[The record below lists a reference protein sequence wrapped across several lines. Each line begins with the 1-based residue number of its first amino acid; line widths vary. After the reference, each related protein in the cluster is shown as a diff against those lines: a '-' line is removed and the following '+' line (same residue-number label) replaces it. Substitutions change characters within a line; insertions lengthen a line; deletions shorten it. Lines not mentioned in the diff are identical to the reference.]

1 MITKLL
7 IAEEASAP
15 IEIDEAAHQPPRPKG
30 CEDFIALTQT
40 ERIGVRFR
48 PTLSKLLSMC

>member
-7 IAEEASAP
+7 MAEKASAP

-40 ERIGVRFR
+40 ERIGVCFR